1 MVQQCGENTDL
12 MLELLGT
19 MVYIPVDSWVT
30 VIDKTNFIEFIHN
43 NLVNGFGED
52 DIVLESVMLI
62 ATIVRNEKI
71 AEMISQSYLI
81 KMLQDL
87 LGAKQEDDE
96 MVQQILNTFFKFL
109 FFKSTREIVLH

>member
-1 MVQQCGENTDL
+1 

-19 MVYIPVDSWVT
+19 MVYIPVDSWAT

-62 ATIVRNEKI
+62 ATICRNETI
-71 AEMISQSYLI
+71 AQMISQSYLI

-87 LGAKQEDDE
+87 LGAK
-96 MVQQILNTFFKFL
+96 
-109 FFKSTREIVLH
+109 